1 MHGKPDNEL
10 PMSENV
16 ASFEAGRYFVT
27 AAVWRGLMGESFEIG
42 IRRKEDGEFW
52 LLQSNKYNHQS
63 VQEVANAIAHL
74 IGMPDIS
81 GEHYD
86 PEWCQKYLT

>member
-1 MHGKPDNEL
+1 MTPLKEKPL
-10 PMSENV
+10 SENV
-16 ASFEAGRYFVT
+16 GRYEAGKYFVT
-27 AAVWRGLMGESFEIG
+27 AARWQDSYEIG
-42 IRRKEDGEFW
+42 IRRKEDGKFW
-52 LLQSNKYNHQS
+52 LLQSEKYNFQS

-86 PEWCQKYLT
+86 PEWCQRYFT